1 MTEEERDPNEPK
13 TRSAKAKEALLK
25 RRETDD
31 LRAIIATESGR
42 RFLMRMLDET
52 KVMGLGYTGEALSGA
67 FNDGM
72 RSVGLFMLDLFEE
85 ADFDNV
91 QLARRERYEEVKN
104 G

>member
-1 MTEEERDPNEPK
+1 MSEDERDPNEQKP
-13 TRSAKAKEALLK
+13 RSVKAKEAMLK
-25 RRETDD
+25 RRDLDD
-31 LRAIIATESGR
+31 LRAILAMPAGR

-52 KVMGLGYTGEALSGA
+52 KVMDISYTGEALSGS
-67 FNDGM
+67 FNEGM
-72 RSVGLFMLDLFEE
+72 RHAGLYMLDLFEE